1 MNFAKMIANSTN
13 FNYELCRKTC
23 IQRKVLSPTAKER
36 LSTTQWR
43 HFCVCLISTGI
54 VSSFPVRHEVCQVN
68 ATIGLVRAVGDENGV
83 E

>member
-1 MNFAKMIANSTN
+1 M
-13 FNYELCRKTC
+13 
-23 IQRKVLSPTAKER
+23 SPTAKER

-54 VSSFPVRHEVCQVN
+54 VSSFPVRHEVRQVN